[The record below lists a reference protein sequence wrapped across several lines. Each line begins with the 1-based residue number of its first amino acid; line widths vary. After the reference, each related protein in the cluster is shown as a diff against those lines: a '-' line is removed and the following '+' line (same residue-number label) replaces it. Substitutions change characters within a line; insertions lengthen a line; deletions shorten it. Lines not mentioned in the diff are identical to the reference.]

1 MATKTVAL
9 DAEAYELLKRQKK
22 ADESFSDA
30 VRRLARPRRPLSSF
44 AGIWKD
50 MSSSERREL
59 DRVYASL
66 HEADRRHTEKIRRE
80 WSGK

>member
-50 MSSSERREL
+50 MSSAERREL

>member
-50 MSSSERREL
+50 MSSAERREL

-66 HEADRRHTEKIRRE
+66 HEADRRHTERIRRE